1 MILKK
6 WYSLPMW
13 ADFTSWIFPTLA
25 SLISETY
32 LLSTFK
38 EPKEIAGFDSSKGV
52 GSPDRLREFKV
63 KESRASV

>member
-1 MILKK
+1 
-6 WYSLPMW
+6 MW

-63 KESRASV
+63 